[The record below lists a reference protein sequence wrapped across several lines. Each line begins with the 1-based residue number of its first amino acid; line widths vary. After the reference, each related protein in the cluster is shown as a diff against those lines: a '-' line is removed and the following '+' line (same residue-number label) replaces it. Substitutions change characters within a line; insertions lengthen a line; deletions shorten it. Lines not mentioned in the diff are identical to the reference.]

1 MTENKKTHSL
11 NILLL
16 KTTILSYE
24 NALKD
29 QGQVHCEE
37 IDNLTCKGVFCY
49 KQNPSKPPKWL
60 GLFSSE
66 LQVEAHL
73 FSSGAAA
80 VFIVE
85 ANLRLFALC
94 FGYGRY
100 LLKDD
105 CFEENFGLKVVLNSV
120 NPEKIRSIDIQSL
133 DAVPLMNRSQASV
146 ATEINDFGLDVE
158 QDLIFAATG
167 KSNNPSFGNQI
178 TGKDSFKLTI
188 PASLSD
194 FPLLLPQLLNA
205 YSSSE
210 YKKHFAWVDNLSEVR
225 DKAII
230 AELDIALTEKIA
242 ANDLQRT
249 WLTIPEVVEWSDI
262 AGFRYQ
268 KVTGDIHQDIDW
280 ISYIAFLA
288 EKAASTEQFKKHY
301 VLAISESSGQQTHAW
316 SVFKCIYCELQY
328 AGGEYCLNNGKWYRI
343 NSDFLSELDNAIANI
358 PSSTINLPAY
368 QGNDE
373 GAYNQ
378 SVYDADPV
386 NYALMDKQLIN
397 HGGGNSKI
405 EFCDLYMLDK
415 KMIHVKRYGG
425 SSVLSHLFAQGAV
438 AARLFL
444 SDPKF
449 REKLNEKLPVS
460 HRLSDTL
467 SKPNVSEYEL
477 IYAIATNNVQNPAL
491 PLFSKVN
498 LRNSYNQLQMYGLKA
513 SIKYIQVS

>member
-16 KTTILSYE
+16 KTTIFSYKD
-24 NALKD
+24 ALKD
-29 QGQVHCEE
+29 ESQVHCEE
-37 IDNLTCKGVFCY
+37 IDNLSCKGFFCY

-60 GLFSSE
+60 ALFSSE
-66 LQVEAHL
+66 LQSEARL
-73 FSSGAAA
+73 FSSGSAA

-85 ANLRLFALC
+85 ANSRFFALC

-133 DAVPLMNRSQASV
+133 DAVPLTSRSQASV
-146 ATEINDFGLDVE
+146 ATEINDFGLDIE

-167 KSNNPSFGNQI
+167 KSNNLAFGNQI
-178 TGKDSFKLTI
+178 TGKDSIKLSI
-188 PASLSD
+188 PVALDD
-194 FPLLLPQLLNA
+194 FPQLLPMLLNA
-205 YSSSE
+205 YLSDS
-210 YKKHFAWVDNLSEVR
+210 YKQYFAWVDNLSEVR
-225 DKAII
+225 DKAVL
-230 AELDIALTEKIA
+230 AELDVALTEKIVA
-242 ANDLQRT
+242 ADFQRT
-249 WLTIPEVVEWSDI
+249 WLTIPDVLEWNDI

-268 KVTGDIHQDIDW
+268 KITGDIHQDIDW
-280 ISYIAFLA
+280 TSYIAFLG
-288 EKAASTEQFKKHY
+288 EKAPSTELFKKHY

-316 SVFKCIYCELQY
+316 SMYKCIYCELQH
-328 AGGEYCLNNGKWYRI
+328 AGAEYCLNNGKWYRI
-343 NSDFLSELDNAIANI
+343 NSDFLSELDAAIANI
-358 PSSTINLPAY
+358 PQSTINLPVY

-373 GAYNQ
+373 GVYNQ

-386 NYALMDKQLIN
+386 TYALMDKQLIS

-405 EFCDLYMLDK
+405 EFCDLYTLDK

-449 REKLNEKLPVS
+449 REKLNEKLPVA
-460 HRLSDTL
+460 HRLADTL
-467 SKPNVSEYEL
+467 SKPSVSEYEL
-477 IYAIATNNVQNPAL
+477 IYAIATNNIQNPAL

-513 SIKYIQVS
+513 GIKYIQVN